1 MNNKIHKTLRI
12 DEELHKLIEAYRA
25 NSKASYNEAIEILV
39 LKGLENSQNLKD
51 IKQLFKDEMKA
62 TREEIK
68 NQGNRIAGININLF
82 KFLGR
87 VYSHTFNLYKGVSTF
102 NHEQITND
110 ENLGISKALEALKT
124 TSKEELN

>member
-12 DEELHKLIEAYRA
+12 DEKLHELIEAYRA

-51 IKQLFKDEMKA
+51 IKQLLKDEMKA

-87 VYSHTFNLYKGVSTF
+87 VYSHTYQLYKGVSNF
-102 NHEQITND
+102 NQEQINQD
-110 ENLGISKALEALKT
+110 ENLGINKALEALKT
-124 TSKEELN
+124 TNKDEVN

>member
-12 DEELHKLIEAYRA
+12 DENLHKLVEAYRT

-39 LKGLENSQNLKD
+39 LKGLENTQNLKD

-87 VYSHTFNLYKGVSTF
+87 VYSHTLNLYKGVSNF
-102 NHEQITND
+102 NHEQINQD
-110 ENLGISKALEALKT
+110 ENLGINKALEALKT
-124 TSKEELN
+124 TSKEEVN